1 MENPRIQIVENMIM
15 LSGGQVVWEEETR
28 TKMLIF
34 TNENS
39 KWHPRHQLKRM
50 VLQITYSIIIYG
62 NKRDITY

>member
-1 MENPRIQIVENMIM
+1 MENPQIQIVENMIM

-39 KWHPRHQLKRM
+39 KWHPRRQLKRM

-62 NKRDITY
+62 NKLDITY